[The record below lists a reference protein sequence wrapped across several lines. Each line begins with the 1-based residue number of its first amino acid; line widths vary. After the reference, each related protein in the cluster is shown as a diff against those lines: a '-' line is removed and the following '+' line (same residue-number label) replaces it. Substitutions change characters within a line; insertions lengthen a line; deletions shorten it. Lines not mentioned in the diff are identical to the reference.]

1 MDNMQI
7 RPARPE
13 DGDIVLPFCQDTWEW
28 GDYIDRVWDEWLVE
42 QSGRLL
48 TATVNDRPV
57 GIVNMRMVSETD
69 AWLEGLRV
77 DPSYRRQGI
86 AHELCLAALAE
97 AMRRGAMYARM
108 AIEAEN
114 EPSIHTAEKIHM
126 RQVAAFALYKAP
138 PLTPREQSS
147 FFGQAQVS
155 LATAVDLDDIIDY
168 LNISNVFPAVGG
180 LYYVSFTAREITESF
195 LQEKIAS
202 QQIYLLRRWDRID
215 GLAITEPRIE
225 RGEQRLS
232 VGYIDGTM
240 IESISLIAH
249 DLRHRLPTL
258 GLDVVRIYA
267 PDLVLVHDALGGLGY
282 EGDSTIFYTFER
294 GLE

>member
-1 MDNMQI
+1 M
-7 RPARPE
+7 
-13 DGDIVLPFCQDTWEW
+13 LSFCQDTWAW
-28 GDYIDRVWDEWLVE
+28 GDYIDRVWDSWLAE
-42 QSGRLL
+42 QDGRLF
-48 TATVNDRPV
+48 TATVDGRPV
-57 GIVNMRMVSETD
+57 GIANMRMVSETE

-97 AMRRGAMYARM
+97 AMRRGAKYARM

-114 EPSIHTAEKIHM
+114 EPSIHTAEKIYM

-155 LATAVDLDDIIDY
+155 LATTADLDDVIDY
-168 LNISNVFPAVGG
+168 LNVSNVFPAAGG
-180 LYYVSFTAREITESF
+180 LYYVGFTAREITAPF
-195 LQEKIAS
+195 LQERIAS

-215 GLAITEPRIE
+215 GLAIAEPRTEHGE
-225 RGEQRLS
+225 RRLS

-240 IESISLIAH
+240 IESISLLAH
-249 DLRHRLPTL
+249 DLRHRLPAL

-282 EGDSTIFYTFER
+282 EGDSTTFYTFER